1 MQRLLYKSMS
11 SSLVMKDVNTYLGRT
26 HIANELKTLL
36 LNFDNSLNEI
46 SYKRGFYIYGSPGS
60 GKTKFVIDVINELG
74 YDVIKYDAGDV
85 RNKNLIDT
93 ITSSNIAS
101 QNVLQMME
109 KKKRIVILM
118 DEIDGMNNGDKGG
131 INALIKLIRQKKTK
145 KQKLESCTKNPIIC
159 VGNYSIDKKLKELMK
174 VCNLFELKLPTQNQ
188 IHALLSNNIQQYAHI
203 DKEKQT
209 TILNYIQGDLRKL
222 EFVSKLLNTNDS
234 IDTNKLNIIFKR
246 KSVNDNAKKTTQQLI
261 NYQYKLEDHARIM
274 NETDRT
280 IISLLWHE
288 NIVDVLQEQPKDQ
301 SFPLYLQLL
310 DNICY
315 ADYIDRITFQSQIWQ
330 FNEMSSLIKTFYNN
344 KLYHE
349 NFKKKPVF
357 NPPEVRFTKVL
368 TKYSTEYN
376 NMIFLINLC
385 QNLDLDKKD
394 MLAMFQELRIFK
406 GKEFYEKNEVLNAV
420 EKMFQDTNITK
431 LDIKRVYR
439 FLDKNVKKDAV
450 VDELDE

>member
-1 MQRLLYKSMS
+1 MTNSYTMN
-11 SSLVMKDVNTYLGRT
+11 DVNIHLERT
-26 HIANELKTLL
+26 HIANELKSLL
-36 LNFDNSLNEI
+36 LNFDNSMNETT
-46 SYKRGFYIYGSPGS
+46 YKRGFYIYGSPGS
-60 GKTKFVIDVINELG
+60 GKTKFVLDVISELG

-109 KKKRIVILM
+109 KKKKRIVILM

-174 VCNLFELKLPTQNQ
+174 VCNLFELKLPNQSQ
-188 IHALLSNNIQQYAHI
+188 IHNLLTHNIPNYNSV
-203 DKEKQT
+203 DEEKQK

-222 EFVSKLLNTNDS
+222 EFVSKLLNTPDS
-234 IDTNKLNIIFKR
+234 IDTDKLNIIFKR
-246 KSVNDNAKKTTQQLI
+246 KSVNEDAKKTTQQLI

-288 NIVDVLQEQPKDQ
+288 NIVDVLEEQPKEK
-301 SFPLYLQLL
+301 SFPLYLQIL

-349 NFKKKPVF
+349 YFDKKPIF
-357 NPPEVRFTKVL
+357 IPPEVRFTKVL

-376 NMIFLINLC
+376 NMVFLINLC

-394 MLAMFQELRIFK
+394 MLAMFQELRVFK
-406 GKEFYEKNEVLNAV
+406 GKDFYEKNDILNAV

-439 FLDKNVKKDAV
+439 FLDKNVKKDALIEE
-450 VDELDE
+450 DE

>member
-1 MQRLLYKSMS
+1 
-11 SSLVMKDVNTYLGRT
+11 MKRTSTMNDVNVHLERT
-26 HIANELKTLL
+26 HIANELKSLL
-36 LNFDNSLNEI
+36 LNFDNSMNDV
-46 SYKRGFYIYGSPGS
+46 SFKRGFYIYGSPGS
-60 GKTKFVIDVINELG
+60 GKTKFVLDIIQELEF
-74 YDVIKYDAGDV
+74 DVIKYDAGDV
-85 RNKNLIDT
+85 RNKNLIET

-109 KKKRIVILM
+109 KKKKRIVILM

-145 KQKLESCTKNPIIC
+145 KQKLESTTKNPIIC

-174 VCNLFELKLPTQNQ
+174 VCNVFELKLPTQNQ
-188 IHALLSNNIQQYAHI
+188 VHNLLTNNIIHYNNIDGPKQQI
-203 DKEKQT
+203 V
-209 TILNYIQGDLRKL
+209 LNYIQGDLRKL
-222 EFVSKLLNTNDS
+222 EFVTKLLINKPELINTD
-234 IDTNKLNIIFKR
+234 KLNIIFKR
-246 KSVNDNAKKTTQQLI
+246 KSVNEDAKKTTQQLI
-261 NYQYKLEDHARIM
+261 NKQYTLEDHARIM

-288 NIVDVLQEQPKDQ
+288 NIVDVLETQPKDQ

-310 DNICY
+310 DNICF

-349 NFKKKPVF
+349 YFDKKPQFQPV
-357 NPPEVRFTKVL
+357 EVRFTKVL

-376 NMIFLINLC
+376 NLMFIINLC

-394 MLAMFQELRIFK
+394 ALAMFQELRIFK
-406 GKEFYEKNEVLNAV
+406 GNDFYEKNDILNAV

-439 FLDKNVKKDAV
+439 FLDKNVKKDAIT
-450 VDELDE
+450 DEMDEE

>member
-1 MQRLLYKSMS
+1 
-11 SSLVMKDVNTYLGRT
+11 MKRTTAMNDVNEHLERT
-26 HIANELKTLL
+26 HIANELKSLL
-36 LNFDNSLNEI
+36 LNFDNSMNDV
-46 SYKRGFYIYGSPGS
+46 SFKRGFYIYGSPGS
-60 GKTKFVIDVINELG
+60 GKTKFVLDVIQELEF
-74 YDVIKYDAGDV
+74 DVIKYDAGDV
-85 RNKNLIDT
+85 RNKNLIET

-109 KKKRIVILM
+109 KKKKRIVILM

-145 KQKLESCTKNPIIC
+145 KQKLESTTKNPIIC

-174 VCNLFELKLPTQNQ
+174 VCNVFELKLPTQNQ
-188 IHALLSNNIQQYAHI
+188 VHNLLTNNIVHYNRI
-203 DKEKQT
+203 DEEKQNVV
-209 TILNYIQGDLRKL
+209 LNYIQGDLRKL
-222 EFVSKLLNTNDS
+222 EFVTKLLINKPELINTD
-234 IDTNKLNIIFKR
+234 KLNIIFKR
-246 KSVNDNAKKTTQQLI
+246 KSVNEDAKKTTQQLI
-261 NYQYKLEDHARIM
+261 NKQYTLEDHARIM

-288 NIVDVLQEQPKDQ
+288 NIVDVLETQPKDQ

-310 DNICY
+310 DNICF

-349 NFKKKPVF
+349 YFDKKPQFQPV
-357 NPPEVRFTKVL
+357 EVRFTKVL

-376 NMIFLINLC
+376 NLMFIINLC

-394 MLAMFQELRIFK
+394 ALAMFQDLRIFK
-406 GKEFYEKNEVLNAV
+406 GKDFYEKNDVLNAV

-439 FLDKNVKKDAV
+439 FLDKNVKKDAIT
-450 VDELDE
+450 DELDEE

>member
-1 MQRLLYKSMS
+1 
-11 SSLVMKDVNTYLGRT
+11 MKKTSIINDVNIHLERT
-26 HIANELKTLL
+26 HIANELKSLL
-36 LNFDNSLNEI
+36 SNFDNSLNDI

-60 GKTKFVIDVINELG
+60 GKTKFVLDAISDLG

-109 KKKRIVILM
+109 KKKKRIVILM

-174 VCNLFELKLPTQNQ
+174 VCNLFELKLPTQSQ
-188 IHALLSNNIQQYAHI
+188 IHKLLSHNIQNYHNI
-203 DKEKQT
+203 DGEKQT
-209 TILNYIQGDLRKL
+209 TILNYIQGDLRKV
-222 EFVSKLLNTNDS
+222 EFVSKLINSPDS

-246 KSVNDNAKKTTQQLI
+246 KSVNEDAKKTTQQLI

-288 NIVDVLQEQPKDQ
+288 NIVDVLEEQPKEK
-301 SFPLYLQLL
+301 SFPLYLRVL

-349 NFKKKPVF
+349 YFDNKPIF
-357 NPPEVRFTKVL
+357 NPHEVRFTKVL

-376 NMIFLINLC
+376 NMVFLINLC

-394 MLAMFQELRIFK
+394 MLAMFQELRLFK
-406 GKEFYEKNEVLNAV
+406 GKEFYEKNDVLNAV

-439 FLDKNVKKDAV
+439 FLDKNVKKDAI
-450 VDELDE
+450 LDEIEE

>member
-1 MQRLLYKSMS
+1 
-11 SSLVMKDVNTYLGRT
+11 MKKTSIMNDVNIHLERT
-26 HIANELKTLL
+26 HIANELKSLL
-36 LNFDNSLNEI
+36 SNFDNSLNDI

-60 GKTKFVIDVINELG
+60 GKTKFVLDAIRDLG

-109 KKKRIVILM
+109 KKKKRIVILM

-174 VCNLFELKLPTQNQ
+174 VCNLFELKLPTQSQ
-188 IHALLSNNIQQYAHI
+188 IHNLLSHNIQNYHNV
-203 DKEKQT
+203 DEEKQT

-222 EFVSKLLNTNDS
+222 EFVSKLINNPDS

-246 KSVNDNAKKTTQQLI
+246 KSVNEDAKKTTQQLI

-288 NIVDVLQEQPKDQ
+288 NIVDVLEEQPKEK
-301 SFPLYLQLL
+301 SFPLYLRVL

-349 NFKKKPVF
+349 YFDKKPQFQPV
-357 NPPEVRFTKVL
+357 EVRFTKVL

-376 NMIFLINLC
+376 NLMFIINLC

-394 MLAMFQELRIFK
+394 ALAMFQDLRIFK
-406 GKEFYEKNEVLNAV
+406 GKDFYEKNDVLNAV
-420 EKMFQDTNITK
+420 EKMFQDTNKHLILNIEET
-431 LDIKRVYR
+431 IFVPNETM
-439 FLDKNVKKDAV
+439 NVH
-450 VDELDE
+450 EH

>member
-1 MQRLLYKSMS
+1 MANA
-11 SSLVMKDVNTYLGRT
+11 LVMNDANMHLERT
-26 HIANELKTLL
+26 QIANELKTLL
-36 LNFDNSLNEI
+36 LNFDNSMNDI

-60 GKTKFVIDVINELG
+60 GKTKFVLDAIREIG

-109 KKKRIVILM
+109 KKKKRIVILM

-174 VCNLFELKLPTQNQ
+174 VCNTFELKLPTQNQ
-188 IHALLSNNIQQYAHI
+188 IHTLFTHNIQPYNHI
-203 DKEKQT
+203 NQQEQQV
-209 TILNYIQGDLRKL
+209 ILNYIQGDLRKL
-222 EFVSKLLNTNDS
+222 EFVTKLLLNKPGLINMD
-234 IDTNKLNIIFKR
+234 KLNIIFKR
-246 KSVNDNAKKTTQQLI
+246 KSVNEDAKKTTQQLI
-261 NYQYKLEDHARIM
+261 NNQYKLEDHARIM

-288 NIVDVLQEQPKDQ
+288 NIVDVLEQQPKER
-301 SFPLYLQLL
+301 SFPLYSQLL
-310 DNICY
+310 NNICY

-349 NFKKKPVF
+349 YFDKKPIF
-357 NPPEVRFTKVL
+357 NPVEVRFTKVL

-376 NMIFLINLC
+376 NMMFLINLC

-394 MLAMFQELRIFK
+394 VLAMFQELRIFK
-406 GKEFYEKNEVLNAV
+406 GKDFYEKNEILNSV

-431 LDIKRVYR
+431 LDIKRMYR
-439 FLDKNVKKDAV
+439 FLDKNVKKDAL

>member
-1 MQRLLYKSMS
+1 MIIR
-11 SSLVMKDVNTYLGRT
+11 D
-26 HIANELKTLL
+26 
-36 LNFDNSLNEI
+36 
-46 SYKRGFYIYGSPGS
+46 
-60 GKTKFVIDVINELG
+60 LG

-109 KKKRIVILM
+109 KKKKRIVILM

-174 VCNLFELKLPTQNQ
+174 VCNLFELKLPTQSQ
-188 IHALLSNNIQQYAHI
+188 IHNLLSHNIQNYHNV
-203 DKEKQT
+203 DEEKQT

-222 EFVSKLLNTNDS
+222 EFVSKLINNPDS

-246 KSVNDNAKKTTQQLI
+246 KSVNEDAKKTTQQLI

-288 NIVDVLQEQPKDQ
+288 NIVDVLEEQPKEK
-301 SFPLYLQLL
+301 SFPLYLRVL

-349 NFKKKPVF
+349 YFDNKPIF

-376 NMIFLINLC
+376 NMVFLINLC

-394 MLAMFQELRIFK
+394 MLAMFQELRLFK
-406 GKEFYEKNEVLNAV
+406 GKEFYEKNDVLNAV

-439 FLDKNVKKDAV
+439 FLDKNVKKDAI
-450 VDELDE
+450 LDEIEE

>member
-1 MQRLLYKSMS
+1 MS
-11 SSLVMKDVNTYLGRT
+11 NSLVMKDVNTHLERT

-36 LNFDNSLNEI
+36 LNFDKSLNDI
-46 SYKRGFYIYGSPGS
+46 SYKRGFYVYGSPGS

-109 KKKRIVILM
+109 KKKKRIVILM

-188 IHALLSNNIQQYAHI
+188 IHALLSNNIQQYDHV
-203 DKEKQT
+203 DKEKQS

-222 EFVSKLLNTNDS
+222 EFVSKLLNTKES

-246 KSVNDNAKKTTQQLI
+246 KSVNDDAKKTTQQLI

-288 NIVDVLQEQPKDQ
+288 NIVDVLQEQPKEN

-349 NFKKKPVF
+349 YFNKKPVF
-357 NPPEVRFTKVL
+357 NPSEVRFTKVL

-406 GKEFYEKNEVLNAV
+406 GKDFYEKNDVLNAV

>member
-1 MQRLLYKSMS
+1 MN
-11 SSLVMKDVNTYLGRT
+11 DVNEHLERT
-26 HIANELKTLL
+26 HIANELKSLL
-36 LNFDNSLNEI
+36 LNFDNSMNDV
-46 SYKRGFYIYGSPGS
+46 SFKRGFYIYGSPGS
-60 GKTKFVIDVINELG
+60 GKTKFVLDVIQELEF
-74 YDVIKYDAGDV
+74 DVIKYDAGDV
-85 RNKNLIDT
+85 RNKNLIET

-109 KKKRIVILM
+109 KKKKRIVILM

-145 KQKLESCTKNPIIC
+145 KQKLESTTKNPIIC

-174 VCNLFELKLPTQNQ
+174 VCNVFELKLPTQNQ
-188 IHALLSNNIQQYAHI
+188 VHNLLTNNIVHYNRI
-203 DKEKQT
+203 DEEKQNVV
-209 TILNYIQGDLRKL
+209 LNYIQGDLRKL
-222 EFVSKLLNTNDS
+222 EFVTKLLINKPELINTD
-234 IDTNKLNIIFKR
+234 KLNIIFKR
-246 KSVNDNAKKTTQQLI
+246 KSVNEDAKKTTQQLI
-261 NYQYKLEDHARIM
+261 NKQYTLEDHARIM

-288 NIVDVLQEQPKDQ
+288 NIVDVLETQPKDQ

-310 DNICY
+310 DNICF

-349 NFKKKPVF
+349 YFDKKPQFQPV
-357 NPPEVRFTKVL
+357 EVRFTKVL

-376 NMIFLINLC
+376 NLMFIINLC

-394 MLAMFQELRIFK
+394 ALAMFQDLRIFK
-406 GKEFYEKNEVLNAV
+406 GKDFYEKNDVLNAV

-439 FLDKNVKKDAV
+439 FLDKNVKKDAIT
-450 VDELDE
+450 DELDEE

>member
-1 MQRLLYKSMS
+1 MS
-11 SSLVMKDVNTYLGRT
+11 NSLVMNDVNTHLERT

-36 LNFDNSLNEI
+36 LNFDKSLNDI
-46 SYKRGFYIYGSPGS
+46 SYKRGFYVYGSPGS

-109 KKKRIVILM
+109 KKKKRIVILM

-174 VCNLFELKLPTQNQ
+174 VCNLFELKLPTQSQ
-188 IHALLSNNIQQYAHI
+188 IHALLSNNIQQYAHV

-209 TILNYIQGDLRKL
+209 TILNYVQGDLRKL
-222 EFVSKLLNTNDS
+222 EFVSKLLNTKDS

-246 KSVNDNAKKTTQQLI
+246 KSVNDDAKKTTQQLI

-288 NIVDVLQEQPKDQ
+288 NIVDVLQEQSKEQ
-301 SFPLYLQLL
+301 SFPLYLRLL

-349 NFKKKPVF
+349 YFDNKPIF
-357 NPPEVRFTKVL
+357 QPPEVRFTKVL

-406 GKEFYEKNEVLNAV
+406 GNDFYEKNDVLNAV

-439 FLDKNVKKDAV
+439 FLDKNVKKDAT
-450 VDELDE
+450 VDDLDE

>member
-1 MQRLLYKSMS
+1 MTNSYTMN
-11 SSLVMKDVNTYLGRT
+11 DVNIHLERT
-26 HIANELKTLL
+26 HIANELKSLL
-36 LNFDNSLNEI
+36 LNFDNSLNDI
-46 SYKRGFYIYGSPGS
+46 TYKRGFYIYGSPGS
-60 GKTKFVIDVINELG
+60 GKTKFVLDAISELG

-85 RNKNLIDT
+85 RNKNLIET

-109 KKKRIVILM
+109 KKKKRIVILM

-174 VCNLFELKLPTQNQ
+174 VCNLFELKLSNQSQ
-188 IHALLSNNIQQYAHI
+188 IHNLLTHNIPNYNI
-203 DKEKQT
+203 VDENKQT

-222 EFVSKLLNTNDS
+222 EFVSKLLNTPDS
-234 IDTNKLNIIFKR
+234 IDTDKLNIIFKR
-246 KSVNDNAKKTTQQLI
+246 KSVNEDAKKTTQQLI

-288 NIVDVLQEQPKDQ
+288 NIVDVLEEQPKEK
-301 SFPLYLQLL
+301 SFPLYLQIL

-349 NFKKKPVF
+349 YFDKKPIF
-357 NPPEVRFTKVL
+357 SPPEVRFTKVL

-376 NMIFLINLC
+376 NMVFLINLC
-385 QNLDLDKKD
+385 QSLDLDKKD

-406 GKEFYEKNEVLNAV
+406 GKDFYEKNDILNAV

-439 FLDKNVKKDAV
+439 FLDKNVKKDALIED
-450 VDELDE
+450 DE

>member
-1 MQRLLYKSMS
+1 MN
-11 SSLVMKDVNTYLGRT
+11 DVNEHLERT
-26 HIANELKTLL
+26 HIANELKSLL
-36 LNFDNSLNEI
+36 LNFDNSMNDV
-46 SYKRGFYIYGSPGS
+46 SFKRGFYIYGSPGS
-60 GKTKFVIDVINELG
+60 GKTKFVLDVIQELEF
-74 YDVIKYDAGDV
+74 DVIKYDAGDV
-85 RNKNLIDT
+85 RNKNLIET

-109 KKKRIVILM
+109 KKKKRIVILM

-145 KQKLESCTKNPIIC
+145 KQKLESTTKNPIIC

-174 VCNLFELKLPTQNQ
+174 VCNVFELKLPTQNQ
-188 IHALLSNNIQQYAHI
+188 VHNLLTNNIVHYNRI
-203 DKEKQT
+203 DEEKQNVV
-209 TILNYIQGDLRKL
+209 LNYIQGDLRKL
-222 EFVSKLLNTNDS
+222 EFVTKLLIIKPELINTD
-234 IDTNKLNIIFKR
+234 KLNIIFKR
-246 KSVNDNAKKTTQQLI
+246 KSVNEDAKKTTQQLI
-261 NYQYKLEDHARIM
+261 NKQYTLEDHARIM

-288 NIVDVLQEQPKDQ
+288 NIVDVLETQPKDQ

-310 DNICY
+310 DNICF

-349 NFKKKPVF
+349 YFDKKPQFQPV
-357 NPPEVRFTKVL
+357 EVRFTKVL

-376 NMIFLINLC
+376 NLMFIINLC

-394 MLAMFQELRIFK
+394 ALAMFQDLRIFK
-406 GKEFYEKNEVLNAV
+406 GKDFYEKNDVLNAV

-439 FLDKNVKKDAV
+439 FLDKNVKKDAIT
-450 VDELDE
+450 DELDEE

>member
-1 MQRLLYKSMS
+1 
-11 SSLVMKDVNTYLGRT
+11 MKKTSIMNDVNIHLERT
-26 HIANELKTLL
+26 HIANELKSLL
-36 LNFDNSLNEI
+36 SNFDNSLNDI

-60 GKTKFVIDVINELG
+60 GKTKFVLDAIRDLG

-109 KKKRIVILM
+109 KKKKRIVILM

-174 VCNLFELKLPTQNQ
+174 VCNLFELKLPTQSQ
-188 IHALLSNNIQQYAHI
+188 IHNLLSHNIQNYHNV
-203 DKEKQT
+203 DEEKQT

-222 EFVSKLLNTNDS
+222 EFVSKLINNPDS

-246 KSVNDNAKKTTQQLI
+246 KSVNEDAKKTTQQLI

-288 NIVDVLQEQPKDQ
+288 NIVDVLEEQPKEK
-301 SFPLYLQLL
+301 SFPLYLRVL

-349 NFKKKPVF
+349 YFDNKPIF

-376 NMIFLINLC
+376 NMVFLINLC

-394 MLAMFQELRIFK
+394 MLAMFQELRLFK
-406 GKEFYEKNEVLNAV
+406 GKEFYEKNDVLNAV

-439 FLDKNVKKDAV
+439 FLDKNVKKDAI
-450 VDELDE
+450 LDEIEE

>member
-1 MQRLLYKSMS
+1 
-11 SSLVMKDVNTYLGRT
+11 MKKTSIINDVNIHLERT
-26 HIANELKTLL
+26 HIANELKSLL
-36 LNFDNSLNEI
+36 SNFDNSLNDI

-60 GKTKFVIDVINELG
+60 GKTKFVLDAISDLG

-109 KKKRIVILM
+109 KKKKRIVILM

-174 VCNLFELKLPTQNQ
+174 VCNLFELKLPTQSQ
-188 IHALLSNNIQQYAHI
+188 IHNLLRHNIQNYHNI
-203 DKEKQT
+203 DGEKQT
-209 TILNYIQGDLRKL
+209 TILNYIQGDLRKV
-222 EFVSKLLNTNDS
+222 EFVSKLINNPDS

-246 KSVNDNAKKTTQQLI
+246 KSVNEDAKKTTQQLI

-288 NIVDVLQEQPKDQ
+288 NIVDVLEEQPKEK
-301 SFPLYLQLL
+301 SFPLYLRVL

-349 NFKKKPVF
+349 YFDNKPIF
-357 NPPEVRFTKVL
+357 NPHEVRFTKVL

-376 NMIFLINLC
+376 NMVFLINLC

-394 MLAMFQELRIFK
+394 MLAMFQELRLFK
-406 GKEFYEKNEVLNAV
+406 GKEFYEKNDVLNAV

-439 FLDKNVKKDAV
+439 FLDKNVKKDAI
-450 VDELDE
+450 LDEIEE

>member
-1 MQRLLYKSMS
+1 MN
-11 SSLVMKDVNTYLGRT
+11 DVS
-26 HIANELKTLL
+26 
-36 LNFDNSLNEI
+36 F
-46 SYKRGFYIYGSPGS
+46 KRGFYIYGSPGS
-60 GKTKFVIDVINELG
+60 GKTKFVLDIIQELEF
-74 YDVIKYDAGDV
+74 DVIKYDAGDV
-85 RNKNLIDT
+85 RNKNLIET

-109 KKKRIVILM
+109 KKKKRIVILM

-145 KQKLESCTKNPIIC
+145 KQKLESTTKNPIIC

-174 VCNLFELKLPTQNQ
+174 VCNVFELKLPTQNQ
-188 IHALLSNNIQQYAHI
+188 VHNLLTNNIIHYNNIDGPKQQVV
-203 DKEKQT
+203 
-209 TILNYIQGDLRKL
+209 LNYIQGDLRKL
-222 EFVSKLLNTNDS
+222 EFVTKLLINKPELINTD
-234 IDTNKLNIIFKR
+234 KLNIIFKR
-246 KSVNDNAKKTTQQLI
+246 KSVNEDAKKTTQQLI
-261 NYQYKLEDHARIM
+261 NKQYTLEDHARIM

-288 NIVDVLQEQPKDQ
+288 NIVDVLETQPKDQ
-301 SFPLYLQLL
+301 SFPLYLRLL
-310 DNICY
+310 DNICF

-349 NFKKKPVF
+349 YFDKKPQFQPV
-357 NPPEVRFTKVL
+357 EVRFTKVL

-376 NMIFLINLC
+376 NLMFIINLC

-394 MLAMFQELRIFK
+394 ALAMFQELRIFK
-406 GKEFYEKNEVLNAV
+406 GNDFYEKNDILNAV

-439 FLDKNVKKDAV
+439 FLDKNVKKDAIT
-450 VDELDE
+450 DEMDEE